1 MFSEPLPGVRARVV
15 KTLSVL
21 TKLDPNLISR
31 EIVRDSVTERFSDMA
46 TSVREEAVKL
56 VGGFVLLGRVNEIIE
71 GNVILLENMI
81 LY

>member
-56 VGGFVLLGRVNEIIE
+56 VGGFVLLGTENII
-71 GNVILLENMI
+71 LDS
-81 LY
+81 Y

>member
-71 GNVILLENMI
+71 GNVIL
-81 LY
+81 